1 MNRLAPPFPP
11 VTADGQGDGP
21 SRYRRP
27 MTQVAATL
35 VTLLVTAYICSF
47 GAIPAIIALSLA
59 KHILVAV
66 LMMGLGTYGRHG
78 G

>member
-1 MNRLAPPFPP
+1 
-11 VTADGQGDGP
+11 
-21 SRYRRP
+21 
-27 MTQVAATL
+27 MTQVAATR
-35 VTLLVTAYICSF
+35 VTLLVDGDICSF